1 MTDQTNFTLSRRSFL
16 KGAASVSALS
26 ISGLSSLA
34 FAGQSASAVDAIS
47 GNNVLSGSG
56 IRVIQETLFNK
67 EKVTLINESGKL
79 QMLDVRQPISLHQA
93 NGKLVVTVN
102 QDDAAAVSGFAYN
115 QGFYNLFLALTS
127 AYGYYL
133 MLSEKTFHFGA
144 GMLCASSIV
153 QAGAGFILF
162 SSGGKKYVIVAC
174 MQGLAPLLIIYR
186 IFNWY

>member
-1 MTDQTNFTLSRRSFL
+1 MSRRM
-16 KGAASVSALS
+16 
-26 ISGLSSLA
+26 
-34 FAGQSASAVDAIS
+34 
-47 GNNVLSGSG
+47 
-56 IRVIQETLFNK
+56 R
-67 EKVTLINESGKL
+67 
-79 QMLDVRQPISLHQA
+79 
-93 NGKLVVTVN
+93 TVN
-102 QDDAAAVSGFAYN
+102 GNWCEGSEVGQWGGQWGTSHRAETASSRCMRALNKIHTLHPSPQIMIFNLCVFVSFSFHVYAFLLESIWWKSKRTHKVFGVSEDDAAAVSGFAYN
-115 QGFYNLFLALTS
+115 QGFYTLFLALTS

>member
-1 MTDQTNFTLSRRSFL
+1 MH
-16 KGAASVSALS
+16 
-26 ISGLSSLA
+26 
-34 FAGQSASAVDAIS
+34 
-47 GNNVLSGSG
+47 
-56 IRVIQETLFNK
+56 
-67 EKVTLINESGKL
+67 KVFG
-79 QMLDVRQPISLHQA
+79 VRE
-93 NGKLVVTVN
+93 
-102 QDDAAAVSGFAYN
+102 DDAAAVSGFAYN
-115 QGFYNLFLALTS
+115 QGFYNLLLALTS